1 MPFSET
7 FVSARPGTVG
17 LPKSGCLVGADG
29 AFMVWVSENLY
40 WQFMLLSGCAKCTSA
55 GAHSKLT
62 FRLARSSSRSGHG
75 PLKTGARGDTH
86 TGPVTLNP
94 RWLRI
99 QRAERG
105 SHPIANTVNSIARK
119 KGRNSG
125 SKGQWLFLCAREGG
139 SDEIG
144 LDGDIAV
151 RGLGV
156 RANPV
161 RSMDQLLRDL
171 AVEARQ
177 TDVEA
182 RRQEEGAVGEVQ
194 VDLGVDRYIARER
207 DLLFGGSELDRADV
221 AGRPSDAE
229 EILGRRMRLRWVS
242 SIPIDR
248 LP

>member
-119 KGRNSG
+119 KGSG
-125 SKGQWLFLCAREGG
+125 YFYVPVKGDQTRLVSTAILPCVALEYGQIPCAAWT
-139 SDEIG
+139 SSS
-144 LDGDIAV
+144 ATS
-151 RGLGV
+151 
-156 RANPV
+156 
-161 RSMDQLLRDL
+161 RS
-171 AVEARQ
+171 
-177 TDVEA
+177 
-182 RRQEEGAVGEVQ
+182 
-194 VDLGVDRYIARER
+194 
-207 DLLFGGSELDRADV
+207 
-221 AGRPSDAE
+221 RP
-229 EILGRRMRLRWVS
+229 
-242 SIPIDR
+242 
-248 LP
+248 